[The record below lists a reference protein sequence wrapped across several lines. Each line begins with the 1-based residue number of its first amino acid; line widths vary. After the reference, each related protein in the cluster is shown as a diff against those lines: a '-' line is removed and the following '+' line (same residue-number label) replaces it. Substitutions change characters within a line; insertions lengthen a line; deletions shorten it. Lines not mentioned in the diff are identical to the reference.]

1 MKKLLKLTGLS
12 AAILLFITSTQS
24 WAQSSLADLLDAV
37 ENDRVAESEEYRARL
52 QEFEQNAA
60 RQEQILEITEGRI
73 VEQEELQVQLS
84 DQFEANEV
92 IIDRAFCDDP
102 DKGYDRLFWRYG
114 RAFSIFRIELDSS
127 QLSRSPIL

>member
-12 AAILLFITSTQS
+12 AATLLFITSTQS

-92 IIDRAFCDDP
+92 SCVTF
-102 DKGYDRLFWRYG
+102 F
-114 RAFSIFRIELDSS
+114 
-127 QLSRSPIL
+127 

>member
-73 VEQEELQVQLS
+73 VEQGTHDELLTQG
-84 DQFEANEV
+84 
-92 IIDRAFCDDP
+92 
-102 DKGYDRLFWRYG
+102 GYY
-114 RAFSIFRIELDSS
+114 S
-127 QLSRSPIL
+127 QLYKMGFEE